1 MILIITYIFQQ
12 KEKKMEKFACKNLG
26 IDCDFVVTG
35 ATKAEVLKH
44 ALEHGSTVHA
54 DMMKS
59 MTKDQSAQFARK
71 LEASIAAV

>member
-1 MILIITYIFQQ
+1 MQIINLIFQP
-12 KEKKMEKFACKNLG
+12 KEKNMEKFACKNLG

-44 ALEHGSTVHA
+44 AMEHGGTVHA

-59 MTKDQSAQFARK
+59 MTKEQAAQFAQK
-71 LEASIAAV
+71 LEA